1 MTQSRFS
8 TALFCATAIFSFA
21 AMGFAK
27 AQAPL
32 VPVTLTTGFIFT
44 GGSAAPLMMADDRGY
59 FTQGGVKI
67 NIVRGFGSA
76 DVITKVASG
85 TYQAG
90 TGYLPELVRAK
101 AANPD
106 LDAIAIVISY
116 DAIPDAVTGLKKSGI
131 GKPADVASRKIVAQP
146 NSTSMITFPLFAKAV
161 GIDPASVK
169 WVEISPE
176 LMYATLNRGDADM
189 AAGFGGGALA
199 NLARLGYKPAD
210 IVQYHYSDYHP
221 NLYGNALIVQKSW
234 AAKNPD
240 AVKGLVRAYIRGLI
254 EAKKEP
260 AEAIKSL
267 VIREPLLK
275 APTEQ
280 AELEF
285 TSGKYYFTKDV
296 MQKGVAYHTDEDVK
310 RFIDNLAGPF
320 GLKRTPAPSEVY
332 SAAYLPPVAER
343 MVK

>member
-1 MTQSRFS
+1 MTRLGFGAI
-8 TALFCATAIFSFA
+8 ALCAVVAVSLVGKDRA
-21 AMGFAK
+21 H
-27 AQAPL
+27 AQGTP
-32 VPVTLTTGFIFT
+32 VPVTLTTGFVFT

-116 DAIPDAVTGLKKSGI
+116 DAIPDAVTGLTKSGI
-131 GKPADVASRKIVAQP
+131 AKPADVAGRRIVAQP

-169 WVEISPE
+169 WTEISPE
-176 LMYATLNRGDADM
+176 LMYATVNRGDADL

-199 NLARLGYKPAD
+199 NLSRLGYQPSD

-221 NLYGNALIVQKSW
+221 NLYGNGLIVMKSW
-234 AAKNPD
+234 AEKNPE
-240 AVKGLVRAYIRGLI
+240 AVKGLVKAYIRGLI
-254 EAKKEP
+254 EARKEP
-260 AEAIKSL
+260 AAAIKSL
-267 VIREPLLK
+267 VTREPLMK

-280 AELEF
+280 SELEF
-285 TSGKYYFTKDV
+285 TSAKYYFTKDV
-296 MQKGVAYHTDEDVK
+296 LEKGMAYHTDEDVK

-320 GLKRTPAPSEVY
+320 GLKRIPAVEEIY
-332 SAAYLPPVAER
+332 TAKYLPPVADR